1 MEQGLHLISVWDP
14 KTGRAPNS
22 ITSSGQIR
30 VKVAGRHVEA
40 STGQSGLCKGGNATS
55 QSVAMSEGRRKSHV
69 DPQVTK
75 PQGVTQ
81 GNGVVVVLVVLE

>member
-22 ITSSGQIR
+22 VSSGQIR

-81 GNGVVVVLVVLE
+81 GNGVVVVLVVEE